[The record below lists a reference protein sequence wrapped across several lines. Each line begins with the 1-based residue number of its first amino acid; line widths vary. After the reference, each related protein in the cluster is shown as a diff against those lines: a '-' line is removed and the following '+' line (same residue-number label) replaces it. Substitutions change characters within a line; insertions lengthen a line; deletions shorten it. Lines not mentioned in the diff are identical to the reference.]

1 MKKIKKDPQ
10 RITEIKPFINKYNWE
25 EINFSSEKDDWKKF
39 RKTNVTIAL
48 NVLCAKNEKVH
59 PAYVLK
65 HYSNR
70 EKQVLLL
77 TAANGEGW
85 HYLAVKKLSALLKG
99 ITSKHITVIFVVSI
113 AFNLLQY
120 KKKPAKTS
128 IKKHVQIKIF
138 IFLM

>member
-1 MKKIKKDPQ
+1 MLSIRCNSRIKSWKKNKKDPQ

-39 RKTNVTIAL
+39 GKTNVTIAL

-77 TAANGEGW
+77 MIANGERW

-113 AFNLLQY
+113 AFSFLQY
-120 KKKPAKTS
+120 KKNP
-128 IKKHVQIKIF
+128 QKIA
-138 IFLM
+138 

>member
-1 MKKIKKDPQ
+1 MEKIG
-10 RITEIKPFINKYNWE
+10 
-25 EINFSSEKDDWKKF
+25 
-39 RKTNVTIAL
+39 KTNVTIAL

-77 TAANGEGW
+77 MIANGEGW
-85 HYLAVKKLSALLKG
+85 HYLAVKKLSAFLKG

-120 KKKPAKTS
+120 KKNP
-128 IKKHVQIKIF
+128 QKIA
-138 IFLM
+138 

>member
-39 RKTNVTIAL
+39 GKTNVTIAL
-48 NVLCAKNEKVH
+48 NVLCAKNKKVH

-77 TAANGEGW
+77 TTANGEGW

-99 ITSKHITVIFVVSI
+99 IIYEKWFSLSELPSFFCNRKQMYIP
-113 AFNLLQY
+113 L
-120 KKKPAKTS
+120 KGMWK
-128 IKKHVQIKIF
+128 
-138 IFLM
+138 

>member
-1 MKKIKKDPQ
+1 MLSIRCNSRIKSWKKNKKDPQ

-39 RKTNVTIAL
+39 GKTNVTIAL

-77 TAANGEGW
+77 MIANGEGW
-85 HYLAVKKLSALLKG
+85 HYLAVK
-99 ITSKHITVIFVVSI
+99 
-113 AFNLLQY
+113 
-120 KKKPAKTS
+120 
-128 IKKHVQIKIF
+128 
-138 IFLM
+138 

>member
-1 MKKIKKDPQ
+1 MLSIRCNSRIKSWKKIKKDPQ

-39 RKTNVTIAL
+39 GKTNVAIAL

-77 TAANGEGW
+77 MIANGEGW

-113 AFNLLQY
+113 AFSLLQY
-120 KKKPAKTS
+120 KKNP
-128 IKKHVQIKIF
+128 QKIA
-138 IFLM
+138 

>member
-1 MKKIKKDPQ
+1 MLSIRCNSRIKSWKKIKKDPQ

-39 RKTNVTIAL
+39 GKTNVTIAL

-59 PAYVLK
+59 PAYILK

-77 TAANGEGW
+77 MIANGEGW
-85 HYLAVKKLSALLKG
+85 HYLAVK
-99 ITSKHITVIFVVSI
+99 
-113 AFNLLQY
+113 
-120 KKKPAKTS
+120 
-128 IKKHVQIKIF
+128 
-138 IFLM
+138 

>member
-1 MKKIKKDPQ
+1 MLSIRCNSRIKSWKKNKKDPQ

-39 RKTNVTIAL
+39 GKTNVTIAL

-77 TAANGEGW
+77 MIANGERW

-120 KKKPAKTS
+120 KKTP
-128 IKKHVQIKIF
+128 QKIA
-138 IFLM
+138 